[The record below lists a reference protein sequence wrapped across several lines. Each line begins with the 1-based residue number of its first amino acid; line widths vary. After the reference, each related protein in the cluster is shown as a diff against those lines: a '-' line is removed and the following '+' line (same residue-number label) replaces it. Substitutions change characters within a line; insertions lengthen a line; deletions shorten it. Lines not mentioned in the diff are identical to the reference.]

1 MGLKRRLADVASF
14 ASDLGDANHALL
26 VVRFDDN
33 CDGTV
38 DLPLFVEL
46 DVFGLA

>member
-1 MGLKRRLADVASF
+1 MGLELMLADVAGF
-14 ASDLGDANHALL
+14 ASDLGDANRAALA
-26 VVRFDDN
+26 VQFDDD
-33 CDGTV
+33 CDGIV